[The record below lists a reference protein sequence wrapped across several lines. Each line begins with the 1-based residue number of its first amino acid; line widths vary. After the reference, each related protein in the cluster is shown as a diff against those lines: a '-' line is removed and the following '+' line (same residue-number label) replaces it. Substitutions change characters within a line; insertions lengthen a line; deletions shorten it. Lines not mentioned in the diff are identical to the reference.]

1 MNTLSSNKGS
11 PRFLK
16 ELNMNKVFLVMLLP
30 AIAYIVIFAYLPMTG
45 IVLAF
50 KKYTYAGGIFGSP
63 WNGLKNFEFFF
74 KSGKALLVTTN
85 TVLYNALFIA
95 FNTVLQITVAVLL
108 SELNGK
114 YFKKIS
120 QSMMFLPYF
129 ISWVVV
135 SVIAFNILSYDV
147 GAINTMLNAVGAE
160 KISFYSDGKWWPLIL
175 TLFGAWKSVGYGS
188 ILYLAA
194 IMGVDIQIYEAAVV
208 DGANIFQRIF
218 KVTIPQIMPTVIILL
233 LLSIGGIFRGN
244 FDMFYN
250 LVGSNGMLYGSTD
263 VIDTFTFRALMT
275 NSDFGMSAASGLYQ
289 SVLCFVTI
297 LIANKLIKMYEKD
310 YSLF

>member
-1 MNTLSSNKGS
+1 
-11 PRFLK
+11 
-16 ELNMNKVFLVMLLP
+16 MLIP
-30 AIAYIVIFAYLPMTG
+30 AVAYIILFSYLPMTG

-50 KKYTYAGGIFGSP
+50 KKYTYRGGIFGSP
-63 WNGLKNFEFFF
+63 WHGLKNFEFFF
-74 KSGKALLVTTN
+74 RSGKALLVTTN
-85 TVLYNALFIA
+85 TVFYNALFIV
-95 FNTVLQITVAVLL
+95 FNTVLQITVAILL
-108 SELNGK
+108 SELKGK
-114 YFKKIS
+114 YFKKIA

-135 SVIAFNILSYDV
+135 SVIAFNMLSYDV
-147 GAINTMLNAVGAE
+147 GAINTLLSATGAE
-160 KISFYSDGKWWPLIL
+160 KISFYSEPKWWPLIL
-175 TLFGAWKSVGYGS
+175 TLFNAWKGVGYGS

-194 IMGVDIQIYEAAVV
+194 IMGIDTQIYEAAVV

-218 KVTIPQIMPTVIILL
+218 RITIPQMIPTIIILL
-233 LLSIGGIFRGN
+233 LLAIGGIFRGN

-250 LVGSNGMLYGSTD
+250 LVGTNGILYGATD

-289 SVLCFVTI
+289 SVLCFITI
-297 LIANKLIKMYEKD
+297 LVANKLIRMYEKD